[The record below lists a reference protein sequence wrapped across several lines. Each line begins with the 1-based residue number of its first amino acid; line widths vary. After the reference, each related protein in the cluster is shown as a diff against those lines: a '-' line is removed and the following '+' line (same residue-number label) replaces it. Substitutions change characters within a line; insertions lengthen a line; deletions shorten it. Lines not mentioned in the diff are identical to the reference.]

1 MADISYQNIFNIIK
15 PSLPEKWDSIVIN
28 AVFVQDTCEIKYLIW
43 HGNTFTECYNLSID
57 GNILL
62 QMLYEIQN
70 EIAIARNSCDEL
82 NKWSSVKITITSQGT
97 FDAEFEYST
106 DIF

>member
-43 HGNTFTECYNLSID
+43 HGNTFTEC
-57 GNILL
+57 
-62 QMLYEIQN
+62 
-70 EIAIARNSCDEL
+70 RNSCDDL

>member
-43 HGNTFTECYNLSID
+43 HGNTFTECYSLNID
-57 GNILL
+57 GNILV
-62 QMLYEIQN
+62 QILYEIQN
-70 EIAIARNSCDEL
+70 EIAIARNSCDDL